1 MYEKMYPEL
10 VFSNEYYTFAL
21 QKKEGKYIFVSVFKS

>member
-10 VFSNEYYTFAL
+10 VFSNEYYTFAV
-21 QKKEGKYIFVSVFKS
+21 QKKEGNIFLYQYLIS

>member
-10 VFSNEYYTFAL
+10 VFSNEYYTFAA
-21 QKKEGKYIFVSVFKS
+21 QKKREIYFCISI